1 MSVNPASSGAVLY
14 LAWNFKLKPL
24 DLWAIRQTRDISC
37 LPNFFTCGAFPA
49 EITRSKFI
57 TCVQFGISL
66 KPGIPAKAFEADS
79 FKIVAVAV
87 HGGVPDKPFM
97 FSNLDDNQR
106 SNILQEPRV
115 EYQNTRRSVG
125 CFQEVPTT
133 A

>member
-1 MSVNPASSGAVLY
+1 MFADSTPPGAVLY
-14 LAWNFKLKPL
+14 LAWNFKLKPRDMWTL
-24 DLWAIRQTRDISC
+24 RQTRDIRC
-37 LPNFFTCGAFPA
+37 LPSFFTSKSFPA
-49 EITRSKFI
+49 EINRSKLI

-125 CFQEVPTT
+125 CFHEVPTT